1 MAGSKNLIQSRHQDV
16 RPRRFRK
23 IVNKPLITACVLLQL
38 FVFSAHGQ
46 EQKFAALGDYKLEN
60 GDVIR
65 DLTIGYR
72 TFGTMNH
79 DRSNI
84 VLYLTWAGGRTS
96 QLSLKPTDAGKL
108 IDTSK
113 YFVVAI
119 DALAN
124 GISSSPS
131 NSKLQPR
138 MKFPQYTFRDL
149 INAEHL
155 FLNKALGIDHVK
167 AVIGASMGGMQ
178 TFQWIVSYPDFM
190 DKAIP
195 IVGSPQLAAYDMLH
209 WQTQISVT
217 MNDPGWMDGNYSKN
231 PAREFEYEIG
241 ALILT
246 TPEDY
251 NRKTTREQALSQIA
265 KARLETGGFD
275 ANDKIRQTQAMM
287 SLDVT
292 EKFGGSWE
300 MTARSVK
307 ARTLM
312 IVARQDHTV
321 TPQPAIT
328 FAAALNVKPLILE
341 SDCGHMAPTCE
352 SERVNAAVAEFLDH

>member
-1 MAGSKNLIQSRHQDV
+1 MAGSTNLIQSRHQDV

-46 EQKFAALGDYKLEN
+46 EQKFAELGDYKLEN

-149 INAEHL
+149 INTEHL
-155 FLNKALGIDHVK
+155 FLTKL
-167 AVIGASMGGMQ
+167 
-178 TFQWIVSYPDFM
+178 
-190 DKAIP
+190 
-195 IVGSPQLAAYDMLH
+195 
-209 WQTQISVT
+209 
-217 MNDPGWMDGNYSKN
+217 
-231 PAREFEYEIG
+231 
-241 ALILT
+241 
-246 TPEDY
+246 
-251 NRKTTREQALSQIA
+251 
-265 KARLETGGFD
+265 LE
-275 ANDKIRQTQAMM
+275 
-287 SLDVT
+287 
-292 EKFGGSWE
+292 
-300 MTARSVK
+300 
-307 ARTLM
+307 
-312 IVARQDHTV
+312 
-321 TPQPAIT
+321 
-328 FAAALNVKPLILE
+328 
-341 SDCGHMAPTCE
+341 
-352 SERVNAAVAEFLDH
+352 